1 MNIEV
6 DEILSLVAYMILCI
20 ILLPL
25 IIIGSVVEHVIRIL
39 RKEEYPL

>member
-20 ILLPL
+20 ILLSL
-25 IIIGSVVEHVIRIL
+25 IIIGIVLVAVL
-39 RKEEYPL
+39 TACGT

>member
-25 IIIGSVVEHVIRIL
+25 IIIGIVLVAVL
-39 RKEEYPL
+39 TACGT